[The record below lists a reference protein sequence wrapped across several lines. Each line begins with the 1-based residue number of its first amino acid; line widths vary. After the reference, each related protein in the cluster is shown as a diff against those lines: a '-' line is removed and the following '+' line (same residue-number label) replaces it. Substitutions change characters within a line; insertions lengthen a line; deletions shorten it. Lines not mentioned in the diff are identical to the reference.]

1 MIDVYTAKT
10 NKEYV
15 QRGLTL
21 RAIRQRDEEARAAAV
36 RQEAAQQAAELS
48 LHEDVNFI
56 SKWNRLENETAQA
69 HQSRD
74 KQVHD
79 QRAARRAVYARK
91 HEQWGTYLKRTFIPV
106 GIAGALNVLHAI
118 GGVSLGLALT
128 GMSLSGLYIIINCA
142 AYTARNQRKE
152 VNHG

>member
-1 MIDVYTAKT
+1 MIDVLTAR
-10 NKEYV
+10 EYV

-21 RAIRQRDEEARAAAV
+21 RAIQQRDEEAKAAAA

-74 KQVHD
+74 KRAHD
-79 QRAARRAVYARK
+79 QRAARRAMYARK
-91 HEQWGTYLKRTFIPV
+91 NEQWGTYLKRTIIPV
-106 GIAGALNVLHAI
+106 GIAGALDLLHAI
-118 GGVSLGLALT
+118 GGVELWLAVT
-128 GMSLSGLYIIINCA
+128 GMSLCCLYIIINCA

-152 VNHG
+152 VAHG

>member
-10 NKEYV
+10 NREYV

-21 RAIRQRDEEARAAAV
+21 RAIRQRDEEARYAAI

-69 HQSRD
+69 HQNRD
-74 KQVHD
+74 KRAHD
-79 QRAARRAVYARK
+79 HRAARRAAYARK
-91 HEQWGTYLKRTFIPV
+91 HEQWGTYLKRTIIPV

-118 GGVSLGLALT
+118 GGVELWLAVT
-128 GMSLSGLYIIINCA
+128 GMTLSGLYIIINCA
-142 AYTARNQRKE
+142 AYTARNNK
-152 VNHG
+152 

>member
-1 MIDVYTAKT
+1 MIDVLTAKT
-10 NKEYV
+10 NREYV

-21 RAIRQRDEEARAAAV
+21 RAIQQRDEEARYAAI
-36 RQEAAQQAAELS
+36 RQEAAQQAAERS

-56 SKWNRLENETAQA
+56 SKWNRLENEAAQA

-74 KQVHD
+74 KQAHD

-91 HEQWGTYLKRTFIPV
+91 NEQWGTYLKRTFIPV

-118 GGVSLGLALT
+118 GGVELWLAVT
-128 GMSLSGLYIIINCA
+128 GMTLCGLYVIVNYA
-142 AYTARNQRKE
+142 AYAARNNRKGE
-152 VNHG
+152 